1 MMRELCDAAMAIS
14 GMIGCGFA
22 MVLEIL
28 LSFVVDS
35 TGAVPA
41 ATAATVRVSW
51 IGLMISGGAF
61 GALLLVRLAG
71 WLRGRRRGEKL
82 GVMSADEICAACRRM
97 RQ

>member
-51 IGLMISGGAF
+51 IGLMISGGVF
-61 GALLLVRLAG
+61 GALLLIRLAG

-82 GVMSADEICAACRRM
+82 GLLSPEEICAACRRM
-97 RQ
+97 RR

>member
-41 ATAATVRVSW
+41 ATAETVRVSW
-51 IGLMISGGAF
+51 IGLMISGGVF
-61 GALLLVRLAG
+61 GALLFVRLTG

-82 GVMSADEICAACRRM
+82 GVMSPEEICAACRRM
-97 RQ
+97 RR

>member
-1 MMRELCDAAMAIS
+1 MIRELCDAAMAIS

-22 MVLEIL
+22 MILEIL

-51 IGLMISGGAF
+51 IGLMISGGVF
-61 GALLLVRLAG
+61 GALLLIRLAG

-82 GVMSADEICAACRRM
+82 GLLSPEEICAACRRM
-97 RQ
+97 RR

>member
-22 MVLEIL
+22 MVLEIMV
-28 LSFVVDS
+28 SFVVDS

-51 IGLMISGGAF
+51 IGLMISGGVF

-71 WLRGRRRGEKL
+71 WNRGHRRGEKL
-82 GVMSADEICAACRRM
+82 GVMSPEEICAACRRM
-97 RQ
+97 RK

>member
-1 MMRELCDAAMAIS
+1 MIRELCDAAMAIA

-22 MVLEIL
+22 MILEIL

-51 IGLMISGGAF
+51 IGLMISGGVF

-82 GVMSADEICAACRRM
+82 GVMSPEEICAACRRM
-97 RQ
+97 RE

>member
-35 TGAVPA
+35 TGVVPA
-41 ATAATVRVSW
+41 ATAETVRVSW
-51 IGLMISGGAF
+51 IGLMISGGVF

-71 WLRGRRRGEKL
+71 WLRGRRRGKKL
-82 GVMSADEICAACRRM
+82 GLLSPEEICAACRRM
-97 RQ
+97 RR

>member
-1 MMRELCDAAMAIS
+1 MMRELCNAAMAIS
-14 GMIGCGFA
+14 GMISCGFA

-51 IGLMISGGAF
+51 IGLMISGGVF
-61 GALLLVRLAG
+61 GVLLLVRLAG
-71 WLRGRRRGEKL
+71 WLRGRRRGKKL
-82 GVMSADEICAACRRM
+82 GLLSPEEICAACKRM
-97 RQ
+97 RR

>member
-51 IGLMISGGAF
+51 IGLMISGGVF

>member
-1 MMRELCDAAMAIS
+1 MMRELCDAAMAIA

-22 MVLEIL
+22 MILEIL

-51 IGLMISGGAF
+51 IGLMISGGVF
-61 GALLLVRLAG
+61 GALLLIRLAG

-82 GVMSADEICAACRRM
+82 GVLSPEEICAACRRM
-97 RQ
+97 RR

>member
-22 MVLEIL
+22 MILEIL

-51 IGLMISGGAF
+51 IGLMISGGVF
-61 GALLLVRLAG
+61 GALLLIRMAG

-82 GVMSADEICAACRRM
+82 GLLSPEEICAACRRM

>member
-22 MVLEIL
+22 MALEIL

-51 IGLMISGGAF
+51 IGLMISGGVF
-61 GALLLVRLAG
+61 GALLLIRLAG

-82 GVMSADEICAACRRM
+82 GLLSPEEICAACRRM
-97 RQ
+97 RR

>member
-41 ATAATVRVSW
+41 ATATTVRVSW
-51 IGLMISGGAF
+51 IGLMISGGVF
-61 GALLLVRLAG
+61 GALLFVRLAI
-71 WLRGRRRGEKL
+71 WLRHNRRGEKL
-82 GVMSADEICAACRRM
+82 GVMSPDEICAACRRM

>member
-35 TGAVPA
+35 TGAVPT
-41 ATAATVRVSW
+41 ATAETVRVSW
-51 IGLMISGGAF
+51 IGLMIRSEE
-61 GALLLVRLAG
+61 
-71 WLRGRRRGEKL
+71 RRVGKE
-82 GVMSADEICAACRRM
+82 CRSRWSPYH
-97 RQ
+97 

>member
-35 TGAVPA
+35 TGVVPA

-51 IGLMISGGAF
+51 IGLLISGGVF
-61 GALLLVRLAG
+61 GALLLARLAG
-71 WLRGRRRGEKL
+71 WIRCRRRGKKL
-82 GVMSADEICAACRRM
+82 GLLSPEEICAACRRM
-97 RQ
+97 RE

>member
-51 IGLMISGGAF
+51 IGLLISGGAF
-61 GALLLVRLAG
+61 GVLLFVRLVG

-82 GVMSADEICAACRRM
+82 GVMSPEEICAACRRM
-97 RQ
+97 RR

>member
-1 MMRELCDAAMAIS
+1 MMREIWDAAMAIA

-51 IGLMISGGAF
+51 IGLAVCGAVF
-61 GALLLVRLAG
+61 ALCLAGRLVG
-71 WLRGRRRGEKL
+71 WLRRRPRGVKL
-82 GVMSADEICAACRRM
+82 GVMTAEEICEACRRM
-97 RQ
+97 RR

>member
-51 IGLMISGGAF
+51 IGLTISGGVF

-71 WLRGRRRGEKL
+71 WLRCRRRGEKL
-82 GVMSADEICAACRRM
+82 GLLSPEEICAACRRM
-97 RQ
+97 RR

>member
-28 LSFVVDS
+28 LSVVVDS

-51 IGLMISGGAF
+51 IGLMISGGVF

-71 WLRGRRRGEKL
+71 WIRWNRRGEKL
-82 GVMSADEICAACRRM
+82 GVMSPEEICAACRRM
-97 RQ
+97 RR

>member
-61 GALLLVRLAG
+61 GVLLLIRLAG

-82 GVMSADEICAACRRM
+82 GLLTPEEICAACRRM
-97 RQ
+97 RR